1 MATRLGKSA
10 WSGMLLLLVVACAP
24 EAADVSTS
32 STAPIIVNEP
42 TDQPASTL
50 ANTPS
55 ETVVTLAAPAESTT
69 VPATAA
75 PSTTGALA
83 GTTSTGA
90 APSTTVGVATTATP
104 TTQGPTTTSTT
115 ATTLP
120 DDLTV
125 VEVLVREGRVV
136 SDDRV
141 DVPLGNR
148 ISMRFDSDTRLV
160 VHIHGYDEEF
170 SVAEDVLTVH
180 EFLGDLPGIFEVE
193 DHVTHRLLI
202 ELKVSP

>member
-1 MATRLGKSA
+1 MATRLGKSV
-10 WSGMLLLLVVACAP
+10 WSGVMLVLVVACAP
-24 EAADVSTS
+24 DAADVSTS
-32 STAPIIVNEP
+32 STASINVNEP
-42 TDQPASTL
+42 TDQPAATL
-50 ANTPS
+50 ANAPS
-55 ETVVTLAAPAESTT
+55 ETVVTSAAPSESTT
-69 VPATAA
+69 APATAA

-83 GTTSTGA
+83 GTTSTRA
-90 APSTTVGVATTATP
+90 APSTTIGVATTATP
-104 TTQGPTTTSTT
+104 TTQGPTTSTT
-115 ATTLP
+115 TTTLP

-136 SDDRV
+136 SDGRV
-141 DVPLGNR
+141 DVPLGNL

-170 SVAEDVLTVH
+170 SVAEGVLTVH
-180 EFLGDLPGIFEVE
+180 EFRGDLPGIFEVE